1 MFETERDAGVAIAF
15 LARIEGRPAGT
26 GMSVYSGRGVFLIG
40 GAVAEW
46 ARRRGVYRAL
56 VRARWDDAVV
66 RGTPALVTGALP
78 NTSLPILLRAGFREV
93 CVIRRLEDTRA

>member
-1 MFETERDAGVAIAF
+1 MYADH
-15 LARIEGRPAGT
+15 
-26 GMSVYSGRGVFLIG
+26 GVFLIAG
-40 GAVAEW
+40 SVAEW
-46 ARRRGVYRAL
+46 ARRRGVYTTL

-78 NTSLPILLRAGFREV
+78 DTSLPILLRAGFREV